1 MARLLV
7 AEITLADPATNPTST
22 SLLMSL
28 CMHQDSVLFG
38 GEVQV
43 GISFFWIQ
51 FRNNFLIRIILIAF
65 LFFMVLWHQP
75 LFLIYLF
82 SIETAVF

>member
-1 MARLLV
+1 MQRFNWRNFPHYLFDARLLV

-28 CMHQDSVLFG
+28 CMHEDSVLFG

-43 GISFFWIQ
+43 GQ
-51 FRNNFLIRIILIAF
+51 IIF
-65 LFFMVLWHQP
+65 VD
-75 LFLIYLF
+75 
-82 SIETAVF
+82 SV

>member
-1 MARLLV
+1 V

-28 CMHQDSVLFG
+28 CMHEDSVLFG

-51 FRNNFLIRIILIAF
+51 KAAKNSLVPFRA
-65 LFFMVLWHQP
+65 
-75 LFLIYLF
+75 
-82 SIETAVF
+82 ETKGGK

>member
-1 MARLLV
+1 MQRFNWRNLYYLFDVRLLV

-28 CMHQDSVLFG
+28 CMHEDSVLFG

-43 GISFFWIQ
+43 GQ
-51 FRNNFLIRIILIAF
+51 IIF
-65 LFFMVLWHQP
+65 VDP
-75 LFLIYLF
+75 
-82 SIETAVF
+82 V